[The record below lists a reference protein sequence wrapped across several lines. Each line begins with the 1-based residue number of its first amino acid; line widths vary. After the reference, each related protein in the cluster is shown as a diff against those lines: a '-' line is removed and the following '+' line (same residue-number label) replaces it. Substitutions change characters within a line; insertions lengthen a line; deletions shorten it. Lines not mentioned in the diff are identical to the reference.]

1 MLNVSEVYE
10 VFCDKGEI
18 SSVNNYWLYSRTS
31 LKTEYESS
39 MAVVNCYSFVVGLKS
54 E

>member
-1 MLNVSEVYE
+1 MYMKKFDAEKIY
-10 VFCDKGEI
+10 FDKLME
-18 SSVNNYWLYSRTS
+18 WLYSRTS

-39 MAVVNCYSFVVGLKS
+39 MAVVYCYSFVVGLNS